1 MIPVEI
7 QLRTMAMD
15 FWASLEHKLQY
26 KKNIPAEEAAAI
38 SRELLECSQ
47 MITALDNRM
56 EDIKNRLAQD
66 KEA

>member
-26 KKNIPAEEAAAI
+26 KKNIPPEEATAI
-38 SRELLECSQ
+38 SQELLECSRL
-47 MITALDNRM
+47 ISSLDHRM
-56 EDIKNRLAQD
+56 ETIKNRLSQGSED
-66 KEA
+66 

>member
-38 SRELLECSQ
+38 SRELLECSRL
-47 MITALDNRM
+47 ISSLDHRM
-56 EDIKNRLAQD
+56 ETIKNRLAQGMED
-66 KEA
+66 